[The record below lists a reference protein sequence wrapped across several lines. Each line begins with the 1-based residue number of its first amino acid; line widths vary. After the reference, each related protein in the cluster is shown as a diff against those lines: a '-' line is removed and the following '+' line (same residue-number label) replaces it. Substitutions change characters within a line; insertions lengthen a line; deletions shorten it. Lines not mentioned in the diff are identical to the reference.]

1 MLMDKALENVSI
13 LKAQLSRMVEQRS
26 NLIVELF
33 DKVPHEFSLFPN
45 VKANFKLAL
54 AGVEPPL
61 KLNFSYSDQ
70 SIRSVIVYWHYD
82 VADPSPEASDGHQ
95 HNPK

>member
-1 MLMDKALENVSI
+1 MGEAHESVSA
-13 LKAQLSRMVEQRS
+13 LKAQLSRMVQQRS

-45 VKANFKLAL
+45 IKANFKLAL
-54 AGVEPPL
+54 SSVEPPL

-70 SIRSVIVYWHYD
+70 SMRSVIVYWHYD
-82 VADPSPEASDGHQ
+82 IADPSSEASVGHQ